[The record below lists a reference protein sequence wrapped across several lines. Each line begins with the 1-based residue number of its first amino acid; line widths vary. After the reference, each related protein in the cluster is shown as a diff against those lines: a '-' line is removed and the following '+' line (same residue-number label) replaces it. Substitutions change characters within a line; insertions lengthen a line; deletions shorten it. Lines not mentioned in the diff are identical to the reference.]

1 MKIKHVFS
9 AIAISTAVFFSGLAS
24 AVEEVYV
31 NAKGVTLAGYDA
43 VAYFTED
50 AAVKGNDQY
59 SASYENA
66 TYYFSSKAHQD
77 LFEENP
83 SKYAPQYGGYCAY
96 GAALGKKFDVNGK
109 AFEIVDGKLYVNK
122 NKKVYKIWS
131 KEKTENIDAANQEWL
146 EIKTVAVKD
155 L

>member
-9 AIAISTAVFFSGLAS
+9 AFAISTAVFFSGLAS
-24 AVEEVYV
+24 AADEVYV

-50 AAVKGNDQY
+50 AAVKGSDKY

-66 TYYFSSKAHQD
+66 TNYFSTKAHQD

-122 NKKVYKIWS
+122 NKKVYGIWS
-131 KEKTENIDAANQEWL
+131 KEKSENIETANNEWP
-146 EIKTVAVKD
+146 EIEAVAVKD